1 MTVKNLTAPAATE
14 FGAIAPVPGLSP
26 ELSKLTASALRFLIR
41 TFPVP
46 PFLLPIYQAASIE
59 YGVPWQVLAAINEI
73 ETDFGRDLAVS
84 SAGAVGWMQFLP
96 STWARFGVN
105 ADGRGKPNPYDPV
118 DAIFAAA
125 RYLHAAGAGTNMSKA
140 IFAYNHASWYVDS
153 VELRARLLQVLPAGL
168 VDGLFGLMQA
178 SYPIAGHLG
187 ADATRAP
194 GLERIGGQPA
204 AVMSGPAG
212 ARVIAG
218 ADARIVAI
226 GDSAQLGHYVTLED
240 SYGDQIT
247 YGGLGSVPLVYPE
260 LTPQVET
267 VHQLVRRLG
276 LGRGHFPTIAKL
288 PAATR
293 LSVTAVVRQQRAGAK
308 AGAARASG
316 QTATAASVPATAG
329 APLVKE
335 RLFARPT
342 LPGAYAAGGRLQL
355 QLNVRSY
362 LASTHHQLAGR
373 ASDVLARQLR
383 LTSGKF
389 TLAPLSV
396 GATVA
401 AGTVIGR
408 LAGAPGS
415 EARMLVEI
423 RPTGASNAIDP
434 RAIVSSWM
442 LLGQLTGG
450 TGVINGSGEGTAF
463 DSRNDSLGQLL
474 MADTATLEQAVLSD
488 SRVTL
493 DVCERTEIADG
504 QVGRRALA
512 VLEYLSY
519 SGLAPTVSGLGCG
532 APAGSA
538 PSFEITAINGT
549 SVLGHQRAGG
559 IVDLTDRQLLALQGS
574 LRPSRIISL
583 RRYPWQSTALSL
595 PDHAADI
602 EVDFSS
608 APAVIRHQRSLARQ
622 WNSLAKRLDQLST
635 VS

>member
-1 MTVKNLTAPAATE
+1 
-14 FGAIAPVPGLSP
+14 
-26 ELSKLTASALRFLIR
+26 
-41 TFPVP
+41 
-46 PFLLPIYQAASIE
+46 
-59 YGVPWQVLAAINEI
+59 
-73 ETDFGRDLAVS
+73 
-84 SAGAVGWMQFLP
+84 
-96 STWARFGVN
+96 
-105 ADGRGKPNPYDPV
+105 
-118 DAIFAAA
+118 
-125 RYLHAAGAGTNMSKA
+125 
-140 IFAYNHASWYVDS
+140 
-153 VELRARLLQVLPAGL
+153 
-168 VDGLFGLMQA
+168 
-178 SYPIAGHLG
+178 
-187 ADATRAP
+187 
-194 GLERIGGQPA
+194 
-204 AVMSGPAG
+204 
-212 ARVIAG
+212 
-218 ADARIVAI
+218 VA
-226 GDSAQLGHYVTLED
+226 
-240 SYGDQIT
+240 
-247 YGGLGSVPLVYPE
+247 
-260 LTPQVET
+260 
-267 VHQLVRRLG
+267 
-276 LGRGHFPTIAKL
+276 
-288 PAATR
+288 
-293 LSVTAVVRQQRAGAK
+293 
-308 AGAARASG
+308 
-316 QTATAASVPATAG
+316 
-329 APLVKE
+329 
-335 RLFARPT
+335 
-342 LPGAYAAGGRLQL
+342 
-355 QLNVRSY
+355 
-362 LASTHHQLAGR
+362 THHQLAGR

-423 RPTGASNAIDP
+423 RPAGASNAIDP